1 MPEDHSNLREA
12 RTGRQR
18 LRREEALR
26 KATLSVENAFATSRL
41 QHTGEF
47 HDSVPL
53 PLYFDTTNNETNSI
67 PLNESSGRKCEED
80 VEHGKHDITGP
91 NINEGDYDHFT

>member
-1 MPEDHSNLREA
+1 MPEDHSILREA
-12 RTGRQR
+12 RSGRHR

-26 KATLSVENAFATSRL
+26 KTTLSLENAFATSRL

-53 PLYFDTTNNETNSI
+53 PLFEMSHSETNS
-67 PLNESSGRKCEED
+67 LNESLDKETDEEETKTDTAKSTTCETEECD
-80 VEHGKHDITGP
+80 W
-91 NINEGDYDHFT
+91 